1 MPKTKK
7 NAGAVSTG
15 AQFSF
20 PLESKAGGA
29 PFTPNT
35 DPMFNAQPRFW
46 PGSRGGSYSGALT
59 WRAIDLLS
67 GYVKRAKTR
76 WVVAGTE
83 DTDEPKFVALSPID
97 QVATLFKRPN
107 LQMDWSQMRYACE
120 TYRMLYGGW
129 IAIKIGIDGKPSRR
143 FPISL
148 LLFPLPWFRRCVN
161 GSPSYEQKDFYRGDS
176 WSSDSLGITVR
187 DEECVVC
194 RNFDPTLRNGYI
206 SQAGFAQL
214 SQAVLLQT
222 QMYQQALLTNDNRP
236 GVIVMA
242 DKTVKEDNRARLQG
256 EMMAAYGGVVNAGR
270 LMLLSGDSM
279 GWKVQ
284 PVDPLKLTE
293 ISNQDHSRDLV
304 RHGGM
309 PFGVPEFML
318 TGNMDNAN
326 KANLS
331 SIRANFL
338 VDTVEPNFVS
348 FEETWNQQLFEF
360 HDLPVRLDLDQWSL
374 SAFRDVAADRMG
386 LVRLRLETGDTPREA
401 YKFAGIPFVANAES
415 EKPTIASTIVQ
426 ILPPAPAASPAA
438 SAGGNPA
445 APPIEEGKKPP
456 ADEGRQVQAS
466 AEAKPRKEIPAP
478 GRKGLDVVRFVQGEI
493 KRIQGRA
500 EVQRR
505 ALAERIFAKCVDPFE
520 AAHKAATEKAF
531 RHAKGETVKKLVTFL
546 NTGHHLAKDARELT
560 DRSIQINLKASD
572 PIIPGAGD
580 LDGFLPSGDALAAEL
595 RASWLVTFLDVGDAS
610 VRQMELELGDVG
622 GWLSKPLDFR
632 RAPAMDRLASAI
644 QVSETVRRDIKATM
658 SKILETESG
667 ASAPQIA
674 KALRDGVD
682 HVFQDAY
689 SRTTTIARTELS
701 SVLSS
706 YRQGIM
712 AANGVKRIQWVT
724 AGDSHVRAS
733 HQALNSAITE
743 IGTPF
748 PGSNLRWPHDP
759 QASAED
765 VINCRCVAVAAQEKR

>member
-1 MPKTKK
+1 MSRSKK
-7 NAGAVSTG
+7 NVGAASSG

-35 DPMFNAQPRFW
+35 DPLFNAQPRFW
-46 PGSRGGSYSGALT
+46 PGARGGSYAGALT

-67 GYVKRAKTR
+67 GYVKRARTR
-76 WVVAGTE
+76 WVAAGTE
-83 DTDEPKFVALSPID
+83 DSDEPKFVDLPPVD
-97 QVATLFKRPN
+97 KVAALFKRPN
-107 LQMDWSQMRYACE
+107 LQMDWSTMRYACE

-129 IAIKIGIDGKPSRR
+129 IAIKLGMDGKPTNRY
-143 FPISL
+143 PISL
-148 LLFPLPWFRRCVN
+148 LLFPISWFRRCVD
-161 GSPSYEQKDFYRGDS
+161 GVPTYETRDFYRGNS
-176 WSSDSLGITVR
+176 WQSDALGIVAK
-187 DEECVVC
+187 DDECVVY
-194 RNFDPTLRNGYI
+194 RNFDPTLRSQYV

-214 SQAVLLQT
+214 AQAVLLQT
-222 QMYQQALLTNDNRP
+222 QVYQQSLLTNDNRP
-236 GVIVMA
+236 GVVVMA
-242 DKTVKEDNRARLQG
+242 GKTVKEDNRARLQG

-270 LMLLSGDSM
+270 LMLLSGDGM
-279 GWKVQ
+279 EWKVQ

-348 FEETWNQQLFEF
+348 FEETWNRQFFEF
-360 HDLPVRLDLDQWSL
+360 YDLPVRMDLDQWSL

-401 YKFAGIPFVANAES
+401 YKFAGIPFVANSES
-415 EKPTIASTIVQ
+415 EKPTMASTIVQ
-426 ILPPAPAASPAA
+426 IQPPAPVAASV
-438 SAGGNPA
+438 SADDKLVAKPT
-445 APPIEEGKKPP
+445 EEGKKP
-456 ADEGRQVQAS
+456 ADDTRQEQA
-466 AEAKPRKEIPAP
+466 AVEAKPKKDIPAP
-478 GRKGLDVVRFVQGEI
+478 GRKGLEVVRFVQSEI

-531 RHAKGETVKKLVTFL
+531 RHAKGETVKKLVTYL

-572 PIIPGAGD
+572 PIIPSAGD

-595 RASWLVTFLDVGDAS
+595 RGSWLVTFLDVGDAS
-610 VRQMELELGDVG
+610 VKQMELELGDVG

-644 QVSETVRRDIKATM
+644 QVSETVRRDVKATLT
-658 SKILETESG
+658 KILETEAG

-701 SVLSS
+701 SVLSA

-712 AANGVKRIQWVT
+712 ATNGVKRIQWVT

-733 HQALNSAITE
+733 HQALNSATTE
-743 IGTPF
+743 LGTPF